1 MTTSHD
7 DEAQYAIKS
16 DAERY
21 VWAGFLLF
29 VLASSLIG
37 DSTILIASIKYRAFN
52 LHKVMVVIIQHIAV
66 CDMLMSVT
74 YAFPMFISVVN
85 GEWVLGNFLCSV
97 TAYPK
102 YYFYSTSVLLIC
114 NMTCNKTL
122 LLRYPLR
129 FGTIS
134 GRKAHLLCVACWA
147 AALTFPVSL
156 FLVEGLEGLY
166 FSYRGYYC
174 DYNVFTASIW
184 KWLQPLLAVLFL
196 FIPTCLVVATTILIL
211 VKAKQVARRG
221 RGSLKWQGI
230 MTTVLVATVHCI
242 SSLPIVLYAVASVI
256 VTEDDI
262 YESKLFYITFFRLVG
277 SMLYLNTISNFYIY
291 CLSVHGFRDF
301 ILLRMQLA
309 YRVFNTIGASA
320 TNGKETLF
328 QSIPHEVAV
337 K

>member
-21 VWAGFLLF
+21 AWAGYLLF

-37 DSTILIASIKYRAFN
+37 DSIILIASIKYRAFN

-114 NMTCNKTL
+114 SMTCQKAL

-156 FLVEGLEGLY
+156 LLVEGLEGQDIN
-166 FSYRGYYC
+166 FSYRAYYC
-174 DYNVFTASIW
+174 DHIFTASIW

-196 FIPTCLVVATTILIL
+196 FIPTCLVVATTILLL
-211 VKAKQVARRG
+211 VIAKQVARRG
-221 RGSLKWQGI
+221 RESLKWQGI
-230 MTTVLVATVHCI
+230 MTTILIATVHCI
-242 SSLPIVLYAVASVI
+242 SSLPIVLYIIASVI
-256 VTEDDI
+256 VTEED
-262 YESKLFYITFFRLVG
+262 YESKFFHIAFFRIVG
-277 SMLYLNTISNFYIY
+277 SVLYLNTISNFYVY
-291 CLSVHGFRDF
+291 SLSVHSFRDF
-301 ILLRMQLA
+301 ILLRMQFA
-309 YRVFNTIGASA
+309 YRVFNSIGASA

-328 QSIPHEVAV
+328 QSIPHKVAV